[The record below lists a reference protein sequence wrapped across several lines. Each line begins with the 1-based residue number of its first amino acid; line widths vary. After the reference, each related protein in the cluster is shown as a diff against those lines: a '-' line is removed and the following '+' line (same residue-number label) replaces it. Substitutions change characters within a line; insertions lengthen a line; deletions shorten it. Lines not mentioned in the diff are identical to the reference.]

1 MSRRNRSLRASPQA
15 KGGIALAILAVGGIG
30 AYLFA
35 KAKKDAA
42 TLQAESE
49 KARLDAQT
57 KQLEADRATGLE
69 KARLQAEA
77 DVKKAEA
84 LAKAAEAEAA
94 KAAKLAEEETKRI
107 EAAAKAETEYKIQKD
122 QLDFSNKKKSEAE
135 AIAIKKKSDAD
146 AKKAAEAQAQ
156 FEAETALKNR
166 LLKYTPT
173 EPRGFIGNKSPAEVA
188 REQYGDWRYWT
199 LITDGNVDRL
209 KALGFDIKYR
219 DRGPL
224 EQFRQPWF
232 PKGVVLDLPPNADLK
247 TWLSFYD
254 GKDAVF
260 QKSAKYSWMVFPGPG
275 EKLRYEGLFGK
286 DSTLP

>member
-35 KAKKDAA
+35 KSKKDLAIE
-42 TLQAESE
+42 AE
-49 KARLDAQT
+49 RLRLEAQT
-57 KQLEADRATGLE
+57 KQLEADRASGIE

-84 LAKAAEAEAA
+84 LAKAAEADAA
-94 KAAKLAEEETKRI
+94 KAAKLAEEETKRLADKAKNDAALAAQLEQQKYQNTKMAEA
-107 EAAAKAETEYKIQKD
+107 EAAAK
-122 QLDFSNKKKSEAE
+122 
-135 AIAIKKKSDAD
+135 
-146 AKKAAEAQAQ
+146 KKAADDAAKKQATAQAQ
-156 FEAETALKNR
+156 FEAESALKNR

-173 EPRGFIGNKSPAEVA
+173 EPKGFIGNKSPAEVA

-199 LITDGNVDRL
+199 LITDGNMDRL

-247 TWLSFYD
+247 TWLAVYG